1 MYVWAVCAAATGAT
15 MRLRADDRRRRDARR
30 RPPSAFRCSRS
41 GAAAGRRG
49 VADGRARCH
58 TLRRR
63 GGRTQEGWR
72 GRARRFDGGEASA
85 TVWPTA
91 AEAGGGGR
99 QSRLRQHP
107 LHCPGRRDPHPPPRP
122 GRPVAAEEGGF
133 LTPDS
138 ILTPAGVAVGR
149 PPLFARPHHIHPGPP
164 SAAPSFVP
172 DAVARPSRRS
182 CARGRGREV
191 ESSLEEEVSCGVKS

>member
-1 MYVWAVCAAATGAT
+1 
-15 MRLRADDRRRRDARR
+15 MR
-30 RPPSAFRCSRS
+30 
-41 GAAAGRRG
+41 
-49 VADGRARCH
+49 
-58 TLRRR
+58 
-63 GGRTQEGWR
+63 EGWR

-107 LHCPGRRDPHPPPRP
+107 LPPCPGRHDHHPPPRP

-138 ILTPAGVAVGR
+138 ILTPAGVAGTAAIVCAAAHDIARVG
-149 PPLFARPHHIHPGPP
+149 
-164 SAAPSFVP
+164 V
-172 DAVARPSRRS
+172 
-182 CARGRGREV
+182 
-191 ESSLEEEVSCGVKS
+191 GVKWSQVLKKKFRN